1 MKLKKVVNT
10 DDMRTLAKSQLP
22 RLVFDF
28 IDGGVDG
35 EEGLDHNLAAFRRYR
50 LLPRYLT
57 GAEHID
63 QSMTLFGQEYASPF
77 GIAPMGL
84 LGFFRP
90 NADLMLARAAHKM
103 RVPYVMSSAS
113 SDSLESA
120 MAIAPDVTW
129 FQLYLTRRQEINDD
143 LVRRAREAGVKVL
156 VVTVDIPTAAKRERN
171 MRNGFRRPMKMTPSV
186 ILQGMARPFWAM
198 RFYRTGGMPI
208 MKNWAPYA
216 TDPNDADC
224 VADLYGSQT
233 PAPEI
238 KWDTIERIRSSWN
251 GALIIKGVLDPADAE
266 KCASIGVDGI
276 IVSNHGGRQ
285 LDRAPSALE
294 MLPEINRVVGDRLVV
309 MMDGGVRRGA
319 DIVTAL
325 ALGAK
330 AVFFGR
336 PAIFAAS
343 AAADAGAAKV
353 LEIFR
358 FELETVMRQMGCG
371 SIDDITV
378 DRLRDR
384 SGGLVEI

>member
-1 MKLKKVVNT
+1 MNLKKVVNT
-10 DDMRTLAKSQLP
+10 DDMRTLAKSKLP

-35 EEGLDHNLAAFRRYR
+35 EEALDHNLAAFRRYR

-57 GAEHID
+57 GADRID
-63 QSMTLFGQEYASPF
+63 QSTTLFATEYASPF

-90 NADLMLARAAHKM
+90 TADLILARAAHKM

-113 SDSLESA
+113 SDSLEA
-120 MAIAPDVTW
+120 AKELAPDMW

-143 LVRRAREAGVKVL
+143 LVRRAREAGVHVL

-171 MRNGFRRPMKMTPSV
+171 MRNGFKRPMKMTPSV
-186 ILQGMARPFWAM
+186 ILQGMARPSWAL
-198 RFYRTGGMPI
+198 RFYRTGGMPV

-216 TDPNDADC
+216 SDPNDADS

-238 KWDTIERIRSSWN
+238 KWDTIERMRSSWK
-251 GALIIKGVLDPADAE
+251 GALVIKGVLDPADAE
-266 KCASIGVDGI
+266 KCAALGVDGV

-294 MLPEINRVVGDRLVV
+294 MLPAINRAVGDKLVV
-309 MMDGGVRRGA
+309 MMDGGIRRGA
-319 DIVTAL
+319 DIFTAL
-325 ALGAK
+325 GLGAK
-330 AVFFGR
+330 AAFFGR
-336 PAIFAAS
+336 PAIFAAA
-343 AAADAGAAKV
+343 AAADPGAAKLLEMYRHE
-353 LEIFR
+353 LEI
-358 FELETVMRQMGCG
+358 VMRQMGCA
-371 SIDDITV
+371 SLAEITP
-378 DRLRDR
+378 DRLLDQTR
-384 SGGLVEI
+384 GLPGT

>member
-1 MKLKKVVNT
+1 MKLGKVINT
-10 DDMRTLAKSQLP
+10 DDLRSLAKSYLP

-35 EEGLDHNLAAFRRYR
+35 EEGLVQNLAAFRRYR

-57 GAEHID
+57 GADSID
-63 QSMTLFGQEYASPF
+63 QSTTLFGREYSSPF

-84 LGFFRP
+84 LGMFRP
-90 NADLMLARAAHKM
+90 EADLMLARAAQKM

-113 SDSLESA
+113 SDSLEAA

-129 FQLYLTRRQEINDD
+129 FQLYLTRREEINED
-143 LVRRAREAGVKVL
+143 LVRRARDAGVKVL
-156 VVTVDIPTAAKRERN
+156 VVTVDIPTAGKRERN
-171 MRNGFRRPMKMTPSV
+171 IRNGFKRPMKMTPAV
-186 ILQGMARPFWAM
+186 MLQGMVRPLWAM
-198 RFYRTGGMPI
+198 RFYRTGGIPI

-216 TDPNDADC
+216 SDPNDADC

-233 PAPEI
+233 PAPGI
-238 KWDTIERIRSSWN
+238 KWDTIERMRASWE
-251 GALIIKGVLDPADAE
+251 GTLIIKGVLDPADAE
-266 KCASIGVDGI
+266 KCAEIGVDGI

-294 MLPEINRVVGDRLVV
+294 MLPAINRAVGDKLVV
-309 MMDGGVRRGA
+309 MMDGGIRRGA

-343 AAADAGAAKV
+343 AAADAGATKV
-353 LEIFR
+353 LEIYR
-358 FELETVMRQMGCG
+358 SELETVMRQMGCG
-371 SIDDITV
+371 SIADITG
-378 DRLRDR
+378 DRLWDQLLALPER
-384 SGGLVEI
+384 

>member
-1 MKLKKVVNT
+1 MNLKKVVNT
-10 DDMRTLAKSQLP
+10 DDMRTLAKSKLP

-35 EEGLDHNLAAFRRYR
+35 EEALDHNLAAFRRYR

-57 GAEHID
+57 GADRID
-63 QSMTLFGQEYASPF
+63 QSTTLFGTEYASPF

-90 NADLMLARAAHKM
+90 TADLILARAAHKM

-113 SDSLESA
+113 SDSLEA
-120 MAIAPDVTW
+120 AKELAPDMW

-143 LVRRAREAGVKVL
+143 LVRRAREAGVHVL

-171 MRNGFRRPMKMTPSV
+171 MRNGFKRPMKMTPSV
-186 ILQGMARPFWAM
+186 ILQGMVRPSWAL
-198 RFYRTGGMPI
+198 RFYRTGGMPV

-216 TDPNDADC
+216 SDPNDADS

-238 KWDTIERIRSSWN
+238 KWDTIERMRSSWK
-251 GALIIKGVLDPADAE
+251 GALVIKGVLDPADAE
-266 KCASIGVDGI
+266 KCAALGVDGV

-294 MLPEINRVVGDRLVV
+294 MLPAINRAVGDKLVV
-309 MMDGGVRRGA
+309 MMDGGIRRGA
-319 DIVTAL
+319 DIFTAFG
-325 ALGAK
+325 LGAK
-330 AVFFGR
+330 AAFVGR
-336 PAIFAAS
+336 PAIFAAA
-343 AAADAGAAKV
+343 AAADPGAAKLLEMYRHE
-353 LEIFR
+353 LEI
-358 FELETVMRQMGCG
+358 VMRQMGCA
-371 SIDDITV
+371 SLAEITP
-378 DRLRDR
+378 DRLLDQTR
-384 SGGLVEI
+384 GLPGT

>member
-1 MKLKKVVNT
+1 MNLKKVVNT
-10 DDMRTLAKSQLP
+10 DDMRSLAKSKLP

-35 EEGLDHNLAAFRRYR
+35 EEALDQNLAAFRRYR

-57 GAEHID
+57 GADRID
-63 QSMTLFGQEYASPF
+63 QSTTLFGTEYASPF

-90 NADLMLARAAHKM
+90 TADLMLARAAHKM

-113 SDSLESA
+113 SDSLEA
-120 MAIAPDVTW
+120 AKELAPDMW

-143 LVRRAREAGVKVL
+143 LVRRAREAGVHVL

-171 MRNGFRRPMKMTPSV
+171 MRNGFKRPMKMTPSV
-186 ILQGMARPFWAM
+186 ILQGMVRPSWAL
-198 RFYRTGGMPI
+198 RFYRTGGMPV

-216 TDPNDADC
+216 SDPNDADS

-238 KWDTIERIRSSWN
+238 KWDTIERMRASWN
-251 GALIIKGVLDPADAE
+251 GALVIKGVLDPADAE
-266 KCASIGVDGI
+266 RCAAIGVDGI

-294 MLPEINRVVGDRLVV
+294 MLPAINRAVGDKLVV
-309 MMDGGVRRGA
+309 MMDGGIRRGA

-325 ALGAK
+325 GLGAK
-330 AVFFGR
+330 AAFFGR
-336 PAIFAAS
+336 PAIFAAA
-343 AAADAGAAKV
+343 AAADAGAAKLLEMYRHE
-353 LEIFR
+353 LEI
-358 FELETVMRQMGCG
+358 VMRQMGCA
-371 SIDDITV
+371 SLAEITP
-378 DRLRDR
+378 DRLWDQTR
-384 SGGLVEI
+384 GLPAA